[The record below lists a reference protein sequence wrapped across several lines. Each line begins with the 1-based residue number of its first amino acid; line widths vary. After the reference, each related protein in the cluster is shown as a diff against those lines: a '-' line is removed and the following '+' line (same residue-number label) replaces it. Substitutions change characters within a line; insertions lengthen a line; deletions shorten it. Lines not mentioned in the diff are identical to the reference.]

1 MTPLRPVAGYPTR
14 PAIAMLT
21 SPGPPGPGCADL
33 DNPRAPPLMATP
45 PLRAAERFYH
55 EALARLQQLLEPQRE
70 ALDRAAALCT
80 EAIAADGLVHLFGC
94 GHSRML
100 CEEMTPRQ
108 GCFVGW
114 HTIVELGLTFHN
126 AIVGP
131 NGLRQSL
138 HLEKTPGYA
147 EQILRNFAFGPK
159 DAMIVISTSGIREI
173 IVEMALG
180 AKERGLTVIGL
191 LSREHCDQAKPAH
204 SSGKKLT
211 DIADITLDNG
221 APVGDS
227 LLALDDCRHKTGP
240 FSTLGGAMVL
250 NMVRVE
256 VARRLAA
263 RGIEPVFLPSHQ
275 FVGSRTVEEELEVFY
290 AQYARRVA
298 PLYARQGAG

>member
-1 MTPLRPVAGYPTR
+1 MP
-14 PAIAMLT
+14 
-21 SPGPPGPGCADL
+21 
-33 DNPRAPPLMATP
+33 TP
-45 PLRAAERFYH
+45 PLAAAEQFYR
-55 EALARLQQLLEPQRE
+55 EALRRLNHLLDGQRD

-80 EAIAADGLVHLFGC
+80 EAIARDGLVHLFGC

-114 HTIVELGLTFHN
+114 HTIVELALTYHN

-147 EQILRNFAFGPK
+147 EQILRNFAFGPH
-159 DAMIVISTSGIREI
+159 DVLIVISTSGIREVI
-173 IVEMALG
+173 IEMAEG
-180 AKERGLTVIGL
+180 AQQRGLAVIGVV
-191 LSREHCDQAKPAH
+191 SRAHCEQARPAH
-204 SSGKKLT
+204 PSEKKLI
-211 DIADITLDNG
+211 DVVDVILDNG

-227 LLALDDCRHKTGP
+227 LLALEGCRNKTGP
-240 FSTLGGAMVL
+240 FSTLGGAMVMNL
-250 NMVRVE
+250 LRCE
-256 VARRLAA
+256 VAQRLVD

-275 FVGSRTVEEELEVFY
+275 FVGSRTVEEQLEYFY

-298 PLYARQGAG
+298 PLYARQ

>member
-1 MTPLRPVAGYPTR
+1 MTVPKLP
-14 PAIAMLT
+14 
-21 SPGPPGPGCADL
+21 
-33 DNPRAPPLMATP
+33 
-45 PLRAAERFYH
+45 AAERFYH
-55 EALARLQQLLEPQRE
+55 EALERLQHLLDHQRE
-70 ALDRAAALCT
+70 ALDRAARLCT

-126 AIVGP
+126 LIVGP

-159 DAMIVISTSGIREI
+159 DVLIVISTSGIREVI
-173 IVEMALG
+173 IEMAEG
-180 AKERGLTVIGL
+180 ARRRGLKVIGVV
-191 LSREHCDQAKPAH
+191 SVAHCNQARPAH
-204 SSGKKLT
+204 PSGQKLL
-211 DIADITLDNG
+211 DVVDVVLDNG
-221 APVGDS
+221 APEGDC
-227 LLALDDCRHKTGP
+227 LLALEGCKNKTGP
-240 FSTLGGAMVL
+240 FSTLGGAMIMNL
-250 NMVRVE
+250 LRCE
-256 VARRLAA
+256 VAQRLVD

-275 FVGSRTVEEELEVFY
+275 FVGSRTVEEQLEYFY

-298 PLYARQGAG
+298 TLYARQGT